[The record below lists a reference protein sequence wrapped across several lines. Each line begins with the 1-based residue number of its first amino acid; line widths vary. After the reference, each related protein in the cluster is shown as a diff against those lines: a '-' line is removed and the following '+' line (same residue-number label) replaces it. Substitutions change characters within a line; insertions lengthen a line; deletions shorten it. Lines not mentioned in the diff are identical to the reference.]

1 MKTRFCILAFL
12 GVLLCPPVGNLQAG
26 ADAFT
31 YSTQRRPVRAGIL
44 VSRALNVGN
53 FGPENTGTHL
63 FYVLDSRTDLKPLG
77 MEFVNP
83 LAPPVVTADI
93 YKRWRD
99 RVRPGGYDPAFDS
112 ASLLS
117 QVFRVG
123 ARVTK
128 NMGAYWEVN
137 LDNLSAE
144 DLKQFDLLYIH
155 THKPD
160 VDFDPV
166 AREKL
171 RKFVDG
177 GGTLWVET
185 AGGMTFAR
193 FAPFLFGVQF
203 HNGPAAGAAAVVAAP
218 NHPLLSY
225 PHTLT
230 PQEVQ
235 SLGDKGVGAFYVY
248 NPYDPNNPGY
258 YDTIAGQDALNPPA
272 GHTLVPVVWNTRGLG
287 ALDPAS
293 PNPGWR
299 PLILAGQVGAGRIVF
314 SAQGSGDAINNFVGG
329 WNPGWGPNS
338 GAISGDLLVNARPA
352 DLKFAYNLA
361 AWATVHTT
369 PLTDVRRTGG
379 TAEKVGA
386 KLVKKW
392 EARALGSLGHKVSG
406 VALYR
411 GLAYVV
417 DGDLILHC
425 FDTKPA
431 QDLDGDGNPDDGAPD
446 MIAGAPFDE
455 VWRFNLKTISPGAT
469 GASTPTIIEF
479 YDPNPPTAPGLASFR
494 VRELVIVVL
503 SDGTVV
509 AVRALP
515 RVAMPN
521 FPLAAASVADW
532 TIPPSASGAQ
542 PYPVDDRMPIPAAA
556 WSEGVLFVSFNTAA
570 GGRVAAI
577 DPRRGNSAFQLN
589 LPVRAS
595 PAPAIGAVP
604 HAAGVPPFVSAPTV
618 GYVLDGASGAS
629 DKVIYVYARSATAG
643 ITDSIQALWLGARGE
658 PLTRTTTANTYQSR
672 STLPWYIYNAGG
684 SNNNPL
690 FRPRIFFTFRDPVTG
705 RQFTRELQDVT
716 LAGVPVP
723 GLNQFMVRYT
733 ANQPVRVVIGQVQ
746 APGMAAPQS
755 PDTPGSSFHADYT
768 LDWSS
773 QVANLP
779 PINAR
784 AVLNAPATTSG
795 ALNIGGSP
803 ALSPEDLLYFAMGGT
818 AGAATAVLMAV
829 NEQGGAKTTAR
840 WTYALHNGI
849 AISVGGQSVQI
860 PPRLRNVDSSMGL
873 PLDYLYDLQFFG
885 TPAYRNG
892 VVYAV
897 ARGTVGR
904 GGPPVSAVCAFRANP
919 EFVLR
924 LGVPIQEGTAVTI
937 NQPNLVNITGNN
949 TALVQISPQQYTLDR
964 ASGVVRIHAMAP
976 RGSIGNFISA
986 SLPFIVRIGS
996 EERLIAG
1003 TQVDVIGTSRE
1014 SRPIGAEGVDNL
1026 LWYAV
1031 IPAANWGLVSS
1042 SPSIQGDVLWLGTE
1056 GGFALSLDADPGA
1069 NDPSLARGGQVR
1081 LAAINPGEVGH
1092 LRWVERVSEVGAP
1105 VLSAPVAAE
1114 NTLLANAVDSIRA
1127 FEDAITLIADS
1138 KRLLEVNAAGD
1149 VVWSCDG
1156 TRSRGIAG
1164 GDPPLFGVDPVTG
1177 NVVVTNPASATGV
1190 PAVQKVSFA
1199 RPTVARRIGI
1209 NNLLVVDTGNHRV
1222 VQIDRGGNVVWEVNR
1237 LFDDFKRLLRPGD
1250 PLTLNA
1256 PTDCSYWTE
1265 FNPNIQIATVIDNV
1279 TYTYAGPATIVH
1291 YLIADT
1297 GNSRVIEVVD
1307 VYDPAGRPV
1316 QLMSGNTPAPFVMLR
1331 QVNFVSATY
1340 SLEGKKLAYRSAQRV
1355 VMRNQDLPPAWQDP
1369 NLPIR
1374 ALTLAAISNYRLVSP
1389 GGPNNPTP
1397 INAAGDV
1404 RQSGGGSVVVLNEAG
1419 VPLAI
1424 VSNLRI
1430 PNGPG
1435 TFLIQ
1440 PINTPVWFSKFDERD
1455 AQGNLIFKY
1464 LLVDANGCY
1473 QLRAGPDPTVLEV
1486 EWLLTTEDYYLMTG
1500 KRLRATSIRRL
1511 ANGNYLITNQFS
1523 GEDNPRVFGIDY
1535 NTTGNPANGNILG
1548 SSEFRGEVFELNP
1561 SSFNLFAPGHGYQP
1575 DYVVMNNVLI
1585 PNENASIV
1593 WRSPR
1598 EDVPFPGT
1606 IGVIRRSIGD
1616 PARAT
1621 STSVLEQPAYA
1632 DRPF

>member
-1 MKTRFCILAFL
+1 
-12 GVLLCPPVGNLQAG
+12 V
-26 ADAFT
+26 
-31 YSTQRRPVRAGIL
+31 GIL

-53 FGPENTGTHL
+53 FGPENTATHL
-63 FYVLDSRTDLKPLG
+63 FYVLDSRTDLKPAG

-83 LAPPVVTADI
+83 LAPAFITADI

-99 RVRPGGYDPAFDS
+99 RVRPGGYDPAFDTTNP
-112 ASLLS
+112 LS

-123 ARVTK
+123 ARITK

-137 LDNLSAE
+137 LDNLSSE
-144 DLKQFDLLYIH
+144 DLKQFDLLYLH
-155 THKPD
+155 SHKPD
-160 VDFDPV
+160 VDFD
-166 AREKL
+166 ATAQEKL

-193 FAPFLFGVQF
+193 YAPFLFDVQF
-203 HNGPAAGAAAVVAAP
+203 HNGAAAGSAAVIAAP
-218 NHPLLSY
+218 NHPLLSFPY
-225 PHTLT
+225 VLT
-230 PQEVQ
+230 PPEVQ
-235 SLGDKGVGAFYVY
+235 SLGDKGTGAFYLY
-248 NPYDPNNPGY
+248 NPYDPNNPSY
-258 YDTIAGQDALNPPA
+258 YDTTAGQDSLNPPA
-272 GHTLVPVVWNTRGLG
+272 RHTLVPVLWNTRGLG
-287 ALDPAS
+287 TPDPTN

-299 PLILAGQVGAGRIVF
+299 PSILAGQVGAGRIVF
-314 SAQGSGDAINNFVGG
+314 SAQGAGDAINNFIGG
-329 WNPGWGPNS
+329 WNTGWGPNT
-338 GAISGDLLVNARPA
+338 GAISGDLLINARPA

-361 AWATVHTT
+361 SWATAHTT
-369 PLTDVRRTGG
+369 PLTDVRRTSG
-379 TAEKVGA
+379 TGEKIGA

-392 EARALGSLGHKVSG
+392 EALALASIGNKVSG

-417 DGDLILHC
+417 DGNLILHC

-431 QDLDGDGNPDDGAPD
+431 QDLDGDGNPDDGLPD

-455 VWRFNLKTISPGAT
+455 VWRFDLKTISPAAN
-469 GASTPTIIEF
+469 GASTPTVIEF
-479 YDPNPPTAPGLASFR
+479 YDPNPPVATGLASFK

-509 AVRALP
+509 AARALP
-515 RVAMPN
+515 RIASPN
-521 FPLAAASVADW
+521 FPLASTTVVDW
-532 TIPPSASGAQ
+532 RILPSTSGAQ
-542 PYPVDDRMPIPAAA
+542 PYPLGLESIPAAA
-556 WSEGVLFVSFNTAA
+556 WSEGVLFVSWNTSA

-577 DPRRGNSAFQLN
+577 DPRMGNSAFQLN
-589 LPVRAS
+589 QAVRAT

-604 HAAGVPPFVSAPTV
+604 HAAGTPPFISSPTA
-618 GYVLDGASGAS
+618 GYVLDRASGAS
-629 DKVIYVYARSATAG
+629 DKMIYVYAKPITAG
-643 ITDSIQALWLGARGE
+643 VTDSIQALWLGARGE
-658 PLTRTTTANTYQSR
+658 PLTRTTTAGTYQSR
-672 STLPWYIYNAGG
+672 STLPWYIYNIGG
-684 SNNNPL
+684 ANNNPL
-690 FRPRIFFTFRDPVTG
+690 FRPRVFFTFRDPATG
-705 RQFTRELQDVT
+705 QQFTRELVDVT
-716 LAGVPVP
+716 LAGAAAP
-723 GLNQFMVRYT
+723 GLNQFIVRYT
-733 ANQPVRVVIGQVQ
+733 ANQPVRVLIGQVQ
-746 APGMAAPQS
+746 APGMPAPQS
-755 PDTPGSSFHADYT
+755 PDTPGSSYYANYT

-784 AVLNAPATTSG
+784 VVLNAPATTSG
-795 ALNIGGSP
+795 ALNIGGAP
-803 ALSPEDLLYFAMGGT
+803 ALSPEDLLYFAAGGT
-818 AGAATAVLMAV
+818 VGAATGVLMAV
-829 NEQGGAKTTAR
+829 HEQSGGKTTAR

-849 AISVGGQSVQI
+849 TASVGGQLVRI
-860 PPRLRNVDSSMGL
+860 PPRLRDLGTGA
-873 PLDYLYDLQFFG
+873 YLTDLQFVG

-892 VVYAV
+892 IVYAV
-897 ARGTVGR
+897 ARNGA
-904 GGPPVSAVCAFRANP
+904 VSVVCAFNANP

-924 LGVPIQEGTAVTI
+924 IGTSIPDGAAVTI
-937 NQPNLVNITGNN
+937 SQPHLVNSTGNN
-949 TALVQISPQQYTLDR
+949 IAFIQLSPQQYTLDR

-976 RGSIGNFISA
+976 QGTIGNFISA

-996 EERLIAG
+996 EERLIGG
-1003 TQVDVIGTSRE
+1003 TQLDPGGGGRL
-1014 SRPIGAEGVDNL
+1014 IGAEGVDNL

-1042 SPSIQGDVLWLGTE
+1042 SPSVQGDVLWLGTA
-1056 GGFALSLDADPGA
+1056 GGYILSLDADPFT
-1069 NDPSLARGGQVR
+1069 NDPSLRRGGQVR
-1081 LAAINPGEVGH
+1081 LFATNGALGH

-1105 VLSAPVAAE
+1105 VLSAPVASE
-1114 NTLLANAVDSIRA
+1114 NTLLANTVDSLRA

-1149 VVWSCDG
+1149 VVWACDG

-1164 GDPPLFGVDPVTG
+1164 GDLPSFGVDPATG
-1177 NVVVTNPASATGV
+1177 NVVVTNPGNATGV
-1190 PAVQKVSFA
+1190 PAVQKVPFA
-1199 RPTVARRIGI
+1199 RPAVVRYVGP
-1209 NNLLVVDTGNHRV
+1209 NNILVVDTGNHRV
-1222 VQIDRGGNVVWEVNR
+1222 VQIDRGGNIVWEVNR

-1256 PTDCSYWTE
+1256 PTDCSFWTE
-1265 FNPNIQIATVIDNV
+1265 FNPNVHITTTIDGV
-1279 TYTYAGPATIVH
+1279 TYTYSGPATIVH

-1297 GNSRVIEVVD
+1297 GNWRVIELVD

-1316 QLMSGNTPAPFVMLR
+1316 QPMNGNTPAPFVMLR

-1355 VMRNQDLPPAWQDP
+1355 VMRNQDLPPFWQDP

-1389 GGPNNPTP
+1389 GGQGAPTP

-1430 PNGPG
+1430 PTGPG
-1435 TFLIQ
+1435 TFKIQ

-1455 AQGNLIFKY
+1455 AQGNLVFKY
-1464 LLVDANGCY
+1464 LLADANGCY
-1473 QLRAGPDPTVLEV
+1473 QLRPGPDPTVLEV
-1486 EWLLTTEDYYLMTG
+1486 EWLLTTEDYYRMTG

-1511 ANGNYLITNQFS
+1511 ANGNYLIANSFS
-1523 GEDNPRVFGIDY
+1523 GEDNPRVFGIVY

-1548 SSEFRGEVFELNP
+1548 SNEFRGEVFELNP
-1561 SSFNLFAPGHGYQP
+1561 TGFNLFAPDHGYQP
-1575 DYVVMNNVLI
+1575 DYVVMNNALV
-1585 PNENASIV
+1585 PNPNASIA
-1593 WRSPR
+1593 WRSPG
-1598 EDVPFPGT
+1598 EELPTPGVQ

-1632 DRPF
+1632 DRPL